1 MSAPSLALFQC
12 DISYGSSAT
21 GDFASIFSTA
31 ATIDKGE
38 HDTVTAATPA
48 VLGLTSLASG
58 ALLRFEVDAPGN
70 AGDMGASLS
79 VKSR

>member
-1 MSAPSLALFQC
+1 VILPFNLVLNILPLVLA
-12 DISYGSSAT
+12 I
-21 GDFASIFSTA
+21 SIFSTA